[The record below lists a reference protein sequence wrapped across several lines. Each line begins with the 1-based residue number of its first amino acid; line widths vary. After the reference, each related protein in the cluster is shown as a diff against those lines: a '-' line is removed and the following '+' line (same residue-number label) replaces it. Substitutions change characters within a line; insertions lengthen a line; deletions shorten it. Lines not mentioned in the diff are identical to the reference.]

1 MDISKVLSLLNDKNI
16 DKKEVFALVD
26 AVKYMDLTDEATI
39 KNLIKRAST
48 LAKKEIT
55 PELEA
60 KLVEKIKKE
69 GIGPGIID
77 LL

>member
-55 PELEA
+55 PELEI

>member
-55 PELEA
+55 PELET